1 MAGKFEWALPIGT
14 ILKGGS
20 FPYEV
25 VEYLGQGGF
34 GITYKV
40 KARVYINNIGLDAFF
55 AIKEYFPT
63 GCWRGEGT
71 NTVLYSKGLEADMK
85 SGLADFI
92 TEGERL
98 QKICKL
104 NTNIVK
110 VNEVFQDND
119 TAYYVMEYL
128 DGGDLRKLIKES
140 GSGVSEA
147 KMMSI
152 MRPVADAV
160 QCLHDNH
167 MLHLDIKP
175 ENIVM
180 RRSPE
185 GRPDEPVLIDFGIAV
200 HFDTKGNPTTKN
212 PSTGVSAGY
221 SPKEQYAGVKV
232 FDPRLDI
239 YALSATC
246 FYVLTGRDP
255 VDALN
260 MSKSFVR
267 EELPEGLNEL
277 TANAI
282 VRGMSLEKED
292 RQRSVRKFLQDFE
305 AQHSLPV
312 GAVIK
317 GKLSY
322 YMINEVNTEDQD
334 YIHYT
339 ATPWS
344 GDPNASTHDSHRT
357 SSVYFDVWEWWLPS
371 FRRELANVNTGGR
384 KLPQDWWLPLKMAG
398 LSQPGTFVES
408 EVGAVIAELVAQ
420 NNTLYCIVRQE
431 WSPNK
436 PGSNLWQRIKKPLLF
451 TIIALVVGAA
461 LGTIGY
467 YVYKSPS
474 KPSTGEVKSLS
485 DEISKSSVSSEGND
499 ATIPFTLGKTVENK
513 TITVGGNT
521 YTYTGPVDENELP
534 SGNGECTF
542 DGGDAYKGEFLKG
555 KMNGKGVYL
564 YSNGDKFDG
573 TLKDD
578 MFVEGK
584 LIKPDYEY
592 YFVGDFKD
600 DMPYNGKLYDKT
612 NDKLVGKCVK
622 GKNSITK

>member
-1 MAGKFEWALPIGT
+1 MAEKFEWALPIGT
-14 ILKGGS
+14 ILEGGS

-63 GCWRGEGT
+63 GCWRGEGAT
-71 NTVLYSKGLEADMK
+71 TVLYSKGLEADVK
-85 SGLADFI
+85 SGLTDFI

-104 NTNIVK
+104 NTNIVN
-110 VNEVFQDND
+110 VNEVFQAND

-128 DGGDLRKLIKES
+128 DGGDLRELIKENEK
-140 GSGVSEA
+140 GVSEA

-200 HFDTKGNPTTKN
+200 HFDSKGNPTTKN

-221 SPKEQYAGVKV
+221 SPKEQYAGVKT

-246 FYVLTGRDP
+246 FYMLTGRDP
-255 VDALN
+255 IDALN
-260 MSKSFVR
+260 MSKGFVKD
-267 EELPEGLNEL
+267 ELPEDLSEL

-282 VRGMSLEKED
+282 VRGMSIEKED

-312 GAVIK
+312 GAVIQ

-344 GDPNASTHDSHRT
+344 GDPNNASAQDTHRT

-371 FRRELANVNTGGR
+371 FRRELANVNTSGR

-398 LSQPGTFVES
+398 LSQPGSFVEN

-420 NNTLYCIVRQE
+420 NNTLYCIVRQG

-436 PGSNLWQRIKKPLLF
+436 PGSDIWNRIKKPLLI
-451 TIIALVVGAA
+451 TLIALVGGAA
-461 LGTIGY
+461 LGTLGHYI
-467 YVYKSPS
+467 YKSMS
-474 KPSTGEVKSLS
+474 KPSTPKVENSHS
-485 DEISKSSVSSEGND
+485 DDSSKSSESSE
-499 ATIPFTLGKTVENK
+499 ATIPFTRKTVENK
-513 TITVGGNT
+513 TITVGNIT
-521 YTYTGPVDENELP
+521 YVYTGPVDENELP

-542 DGGDAYKGEFLKG
+542 KEGDSYRGEFLKG
-555 KMNGKGVYL
+555 KMNGEGVYN
-564 YSNGDKFDG
+564 YRNGDKFIG

-584 LIKPDYEY
+584 LIQSENTY
-592 YFVGDFKD
+592 YFVGDFKE
-600 DMPYNGKLYDKT
+600 DMPYNGKLYDKST
-612 NDKLVGKCVK
+612 DKLIGECVK